1 MLLLVVKIMD
11 IKISIF
17 DKGRAFMDTPKFFFT
32 NEYRKFR
39 PLLKQYSCSERFYPK
54 GDTVFSS
61 ETDLDFCLYIDR
73 GLVAYSILHDS
84 GAQKLLFYHGEG
96 SLFPTYKSPKTYAIG
111 EIAYAITDV
120 TGFVISQA
128 NLQHLIDRNIDF
140 TKCVLNNYLEMF
152 NFLIFDIMN
161 QCHNTSYVRVCNLL
175 YLYLESRRKTEPSAC
190 MLYITQDELAQF
202 IGVSRVQVSNVFKTL
217 RDEGIL
223 ENARGKVK
231 ILDVG
236 RLKENCSSEII

>member
-1 MLLLVVKIMD
+1 
-11 IKISIF
+11 
-17 DKGRAFMDTPKFFFT
+17 MDTPKFFFT
-32 NEYRKFR
+32 NEYQQFR
-39 PLLKQYSCSERFYPK
+39 SLLKQHSCSERFYPK

-61 ETDLDFCLYIDR
+61 ETDLDFCLYIDK

-111 EIAYAITDV
+111 EVAYAITDV
-120 TGFVISQA
+120 TGFVISQVD
-128 NLQHLIDRNIDF
+128 LQHLIDHNIAL

-190 MLYITQDELAQF
+190 MIYITQDELAQF
-202 IGVSRVQVSNVFKTL
+202 IGVSRVQVSNVFKML
-217 RDEGIL
+217 RNEGIL
-223 ENARGKVK
+223 ENSRGKIK
-231 ILDVG
+231 ILDVD